1 MAEYQA
7 GQTMKA
13 IAVKHGI
20 HRVTVSDVL
29 DRTGVAKRPKGMSQV
44 QVDTAARLYE
54 SGTSLANVG
63 AQIGFDASTIRTM
76 LLRRGVRTRDSH
88 GRER

>member
-13 IAVKHGI
+13 IAAKHGI
-20 HRVTVSDVL
+20 HRVTVSEVL
-29 DRTGVAKRPKGMSQV
+29 DRTGAAKRPKGMSPS
-44 QVDTAARLYE
+44 QVDMAARLYE
-54 SGTSLANVG
+54 SGLSLANVG
-63 AQIGFDASTIRTM
+63 AQLGFDATTIRTM
-76 LLRRGVRTRDSH
+76 LLRHGVVTRDSR